1 MIVSKLIDNVH
12 LPIHSR
18 SNMKISTKGEYGIR
32 AMIELAHRYGQGYVQ
47 SAEIAAVRDV
57 PENYLYQLL
66 ITLRKAGLI
75 RSRRGPQ
82 GGHMLSRPPERISL
96 AEVVM
101 ALEGP
106 LAPVTCVQDSIVN
119 DCQFADT
126 CVVRDV
132 WQRVTEATRQILE
145 ETTFA
150 VLIERERERQLAAE
164 AAS

>member
-1 MIVSKLIDNVH
+1 MIDSKLIDNVH
-12 LPIHSR
+12 WTIHPR
-18 SNMKISTKGEYGIR
+18 SIMKISTKGEYGIR

-47 SAEIAAVRDV
+47 SAQIAAARDV

-66 ITLRKAGLI
+66 ITLRKAGLL

-82 GGHMLSRPPERISL
+82 GGHMLSRPPDRISL
-96 AEVVM
+96 AEVVV

-106 LAPVTCVQDSIVN
+106 LAPVACVQDSIVH
-119 DCQFADT
+119 DCAFWET

-132 WQRVTEATRQILE
+132 WQRVTDATRQILE
-145 ETTFA
+145 DTSFEDL
-150 VLIERERERQLAAE
+150 VEREKERQSDAE